1 MGHLIGAR
9 IRMGVVPLR
18 HTGAFDEGFSSDCD
32 VISGS
37 QRGHSRVRVMS
48 PWNHCRVTV
57 MSEGHSEAT
66 GTDHSNSD
74 FEIET
79 FDWSNR
85 ANRCSKN
92 YSRPGGKRETTRIR
106 GHPNALN
113 CIL

>member
-1 MGHLIGAR
+1 MGHLIGPH
-9 IRMGVVPLR
+9 IRMGVVPLG

-37 QRGHSRVRVMS
+37 HRGHSRVRVMS

-74 FEIET
+74 FETET
-79 FDWSNR
+79 FDRSNR
-85 ANRCSKN
+85 ATRCSRN
-92 YSRPGGKRETTRIR
+92 YSHPGSMRDDKNQGSS
-106 GHPNALN
+106 
-113 CIL
+113 